1 MDAGLAAVV
10 AGGFG
15 LVGTL
20 LGGVA
25 AAWGGSMAATRTAAA
40 ARQQALD
47 QAVTDHAHWLRQQ
60 RLEAYEGL
68 LGAYDEMTRALAQ
81 AGEQAADAVPPNSL
95 RP

>member
-25 AAWGGSMAATRTAAA
+25 AAWGSRMAAERTTAA

-60 RLEAYEGL
+60 RLETYEGL
-68 LGAYDEMTRALAQ
+68 LGAYDEMTRALEQ
-81 AGEQAADAVPPNSL
+81 AGEHATD
-95 RP
+95 